1 MFVLGIIPGMPHFV
15 FLTIAAVL
23 FYGAW
28 VLANRPV
35 VTETE
40 VVAPTPPSD
49 GEASWDDLQPVD
61 QLGLELGYRLIA
73 YATMM
78 MLNAAPNHLVAMKT
92 VMASVE
98 VGISEYQEE
107 KQNKD
112 KK

>member
-1 MFVLGIIPGMPHFV
+1 MQQTDNQARINELGEDV
-15 FLTIAAVL
+15 AAL
-23 FYGAW
+23 CDAFSDLPPY
-28 VLANRPV
+28 
-35 VTETE
+35 E
-40 VVAPTPPSD
+40 V
-49 GEASWDDLQPVD
+49 
-61 QLGLELGYRLIA
+61 GYRLIA